1 MPSLIGIQLFL
12 ILIMYKYL
20 FFLPSFLLSAYA
32 MDGFYCAQKHAFIRV
47 GMTIDEV
54 LQGCG
59 APQMRQESGN
69 IVRNQPMTRL
79 SYNNMYKGPVYYWDL
94 NKVYHIFS
102 IPSSSNNSTVTVDI
116 VDNKVRSV
124 NLNGNGVQGTN
135 ACQYPGST
143 QFGGNPSY
151 SNGAS
156 ISVGDS
162 YEQVIQACGNPDY
175 TDETF
180 MPVPVSKSDNPE
192 LWIYKMDQY
201 NPSYHLIFINGVL
214 KSVEKKD

>member
-1 MPSLIGIQLFL
+1 MKQTAIFLSLSL
-12 ILIMYKYL
+12 
-20 FFLPSFLLSAYA
+20 SFPIFA
-32 MDGFYCAQKHAFIRV
+32 MDGFYCAQKHTYIRV
-47 GMTIDEV
+47 GMTAEEV
-54 LQGCG
+54 LSNCG
-59 APQMRQESGN
+59 APQMHQQGGN
-69 IVRNQPMTRL
+69 IVRNVPVTRL

-124 NLNGNGVQGTN
+124 NLNGNGVQGTT

-151 SNGAS
+151 SNGAP

-162 YEQVIQACGNPDY
+162 YEDVLHACGTPDY

-180 MPVPVSKSDNPE
+180 TQVPVSKSDRPE
-192 LWIYKMDQY
+192 LWIYKLDQY
-201 NPSYHLIFINGVL
+201 NPSYHLTFIQGIL
-214 KSVEKKD
+214 KDVEQKN